1 VNRPSGRLSL
11 GIGLPNTVY
20 SVCKLVDAARRSP
33 WYLSVDAFVYA
44 HISRRVSI
52 VAVMIKN
59 LSVEKIESRFCG
71 LGPDDFEEVIEESK
85 KNLKELGTPRTL
97 VCQEGF
103 ENLYDAAY
111 FVTSHLWAA
120 PKLERHEAMGALED
134 SSEVIY
140 SCFDVRP

>member
-1 VNRPSGRLSL
+1 
-11 GIGLPNTVY
+11 
-20 SVCKLVDAARRSP
+20 
-33 WYLSVDAFVYA
+33 LSVDAFIYA

-52 VAVMIKN
+52 VAVTLKN
-59 LSVEKIESRFCG
+59 LSVRRIENGFCG
-71 LGPDDFEEVIEESK
+71 LGPDDFKEVIEESK
-85 KNLKELGTPRTL
+85 KNLKRIGTPRTL
-97 VCQEGF
+97 LCQEGF

-120 PKLERHEAMGALED
+120 PKLERHEAMGALEE